1 LIVPARQEQWKT
13 NKLEPESDSI
23 ENGDPAST
31 LQNDEAAS
39 TSISDTGKF
48 IVPTHVEQWQ
58 LKIVNCSYPLG
69 TMATN
74 HSSIV
79 PKFDPTAAIQRSF
92 RADLSVYLTRSPAE
106 LELTQSALLHQ
117 LSLITEAK
125 ALKDIPG
132 GNFEN
137 FIFFNKFPTEV
148 QKLVWEQLLEQ
159 EQKVFIIEAFRTKT
173 QHKSHKKIVH
183 FRCPFGKLDI
193 LLSICAGSREVAL
206 KHRGLAS
213 KFQLFR
219 SLIALQ
225 RLLHGTATFKI
236 CCLQIYRDSWKN

>member
-1 LIVPARQEQWKT
+1 
-13 NKLEPESDSI
+13 LEPESDSI

-39 TSISDTGKF
+39 TSISDQGKF

-58 LKIVNCSYPLG
+58 LKIVHCPYPLG

-74 HSSIV
+74 HSNIV

-92 RADLSVYLTRSPAE
+92 RADLNVYLTRSPAE
-106 LELTQSALLHQ
+106 LELAQSVLLHQ

-125 ALKDIPG
+125 ALKEIPG
-132 GNFEN
+132 GKLEK

-148 QKLVWEQLLEQ
+148 QKLVWEQLLEH
-159 EQKVFIIEAFRTKT
+159 EQKVFMIEAFRTKT
-173 QHKSHKKIVH
+173 QHKSHKKIVN
-183 FRCPFGKLDI
+183 FRCSSGKLDI
-193 LLSICAGSREVAL
+193 LLTICAGSREVAL
-206 KHRGLAS
+206 KHRGLAG

-225 RLLHGTATFKI
+225 MLLHGTATFKI
-236 CCLQIYRDSWKN
+236 SSLQIYRDSWKN